1 MRVEDL
7 PEFNFSKHLDTP
19 ERVAAYLDAVLQERD
34 IELLKEAIVDI
45 YNSPGIDKI
54 SKHRKASKDH
64 LQSLAAQSTQ
74 PFFEFADKVCEALG
88 FRLGVQPITI

>member
-7 PEFNFSKHLDTP
+7 PDFNFSKHLDTP
-19 ERVAAYLDAVLQERD
+19 ERVAAYLDAVLQEKD

-54 SKHRKASKDH
+54 TKYRKVSKDS
-64 LQSLAAQSTQ
+64 LQSLTVQNTQS
-74 PFFEFADKVCEALG
+74 FFEFANKVCEALG
-88 FRLGVQPITI
+88 FRLGVQPLTT